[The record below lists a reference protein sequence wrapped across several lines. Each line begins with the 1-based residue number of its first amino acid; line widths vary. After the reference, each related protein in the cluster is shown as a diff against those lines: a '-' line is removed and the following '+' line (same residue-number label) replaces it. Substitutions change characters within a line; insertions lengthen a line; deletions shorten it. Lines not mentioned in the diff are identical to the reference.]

1 MKFFEEYQRAGE
13 RISAEAT
20 EYVRGIPVVKVFQQT
35 VYSFKS
41 FHAAILSYRDLAS
54 GYAMMCR
61 MPYTLLTVV
70 LNAMFLL
77 LMPLGMVLIGGAAD
91 GWAVLADLVFYIFF
105 APQLA
110 FMMERLMYA
119 VNAQMEAAE
128 AVNKLEAILKESPLP
143 EPAADSGSK
152 PADSGISFENVTFS
166 YDGADRPALT
176 NVSFHHAAG
185 GGVGAGGPLRRRQD
199 HHRPADPALFRCAG
213 RGGAPGR
220 TGCAKHPH
228 RGADGADLLCL
239 SGGAP
244 V

>member
-1 MKFFEEYQRAGE
+1 
-13 RISAEAT
+13 
-20 EYVRGIPVVKVFQQT
+20 
-35 VYSFKS
+35 
-41 FHAAILSYRDLAS
+41 
-54 GYAMMCR
+54 

-143 EPAADSGSK
+143 GACGGQRGSK
-152 PADSGISFENVTFS
+152 PADSGVSFENVTFFPMT
-166 YDGADRPALT
+166 A
-176 NVSFHHAAG
+176 
-185 GGVGAGGPLRRRQD
+185 
-199 HHRPADPALFRCAG
+199 
-213 RGGAPGR
+213 R
-220 TGCAKHPH
+220 TGP
-228 RGADGADLLCL
+228 R
-239 SGGAP
+239 
-244 V
+244 